1 MRKKKKT
8 LFFFSLTALFLTV
21 YLSQFSLIFFLLL
34 LIQFFKIAS
43 VLTLWNFTF
52 FLHHFKWP
60 NGLSFYFF
68 IFSFFSPF
76 HTLHIKSQKMQAN
89 LSWLCFNQFL
99 FFWYPLAK
107 WPLPFAS
114 FFSFFFPTCLTS
126 LASHIHLC
134 GLTFVHPCINVVGL
148 LYIIIEEK
156 MNPILHFQTSYSN
169 KPISLCWLLS
179 TYPTSSFNELR
190 QSVGSN
196 MVQCTQHIDAKTSIC
211 FLRSSSHSYGTPQ
224 CDTFWCPTATWSL
237 KKIW

>member
-1 MRKKKKT
+1 MKLFRVYSVGFSFKVKTTGQTPNNFTILNRSYNIERYNLRKKKKT

-43 VLTLWNFTF
+43 VVTLWNFTF

-114 FFSFFFPTCLTS
+114 FFSFFF
-126 LASHIHLC
+126 
-134 GLTFVHPCINVVGL
+134 
-148 LYIIIEEK
+148 
-156 MNPILHFQTSYSN
+156 Q
-169 KPISLCWLLS
+169 
-179 TYPTSSFNELR
+179 R
-190 QSVGSN
+190 
-196 MVQCTQHIDAKTSIC
+196 VQHA
-211 FLRSSSHSYGTPQ
+211 
-224 CDTFWCPTATWSL
+224 
-237 KKIW
+237 